1 MTANHASPLPP
12 ELRATPFTTA
22 TARASEVH
30 RERLRRRDLDA
41 RVYGARAPAGTA
53 DTLIGRCRLF
63 AARLDPA
70 TFFSHATAARLFG
83 APIPPWLER
92 APLLHVTVPSPR
104 RAPHAEG
111 LVGHSRLVHDGDVVE
126 FAGLRVSSPQRVVF
140 ELAASLSLGDLVA
153 VIDFFVHHRD
163 SWCTVEHLSDRARVG
178 DPLSRSR
185 RAGRAIAL
193 ADPRSE
199 SRPESLVRVA
209 LTIAGIPPTAVN
221 LDVVAGGRRWRID
234 LAYEREKVAIEY
246 QGGYHFDA
254 EQRRRDMT
262 RRSWL
267 EAEGWTVIEFN
278 SDDLADLGGIVTRV
292 RAALTRR

>member
-1 MTANHASPLPP
+1 MTENHASPLPP
-12 ELRATPFTTA
+12 ELRATPFTIA
-22 TARASEVH
+22 TARDLDVH
-30 RERLRRRDLDA
+30 RERLRRRDLDR
-41 RVYGARAPAGTA
+41 RVYGARAAAGTA
-53 DTLIGRCRLF
+53 DTLLGRCRLF
-63 AARLDPA
+63 AARLDPPV
-70 TFFSHATAARLFG
+70 FFSHATAALLFG
-83 APIPPWLER
+83 APLPPSLEH
-92 APLLHVTVPSPR
+92 APVLHVTVPSPR
-104 RAPHAEG
+104 RAPHAQG
-111 LVGHSRLVHDGDVVE
+111 LAGHSRLVHDGDVVE
-126 FAGLRVSSPQRVVF
+126 FAGLRVSAPQRIVF

-153 VIDFFVHHRD
+153 VVDYFIHHRD
-163 SWCTVEHLSDRARVG
+163 SWCTIEHLSDRARVG

-185 RAGRAIAL
+185 RAARAIAF

-199 SRPESLVRVA
+199 SRPETLVRVA
-209 LTIAGIPPTAVN
+209 LTLAGIPPTAVN
-221 LDVVAGGRRWRID
+221 LDVVAGGRHWRID

-292 RAALTRR
+292 RATLARW